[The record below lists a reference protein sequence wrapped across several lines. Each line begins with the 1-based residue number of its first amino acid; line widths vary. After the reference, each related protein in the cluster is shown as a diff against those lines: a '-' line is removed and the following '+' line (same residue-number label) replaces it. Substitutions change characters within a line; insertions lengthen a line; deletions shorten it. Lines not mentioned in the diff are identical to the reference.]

1 MQGWNELKD
10 ILSGCS
16 LSPPLLPHDCSSSEN
31 TASDRMMSHRMD
43 LNPIPVPPMAN
54 LQALGM
60 DWNFLANVE
69 PIDGEHGV
77 SLQVAQITLGMATLK
92 RQIEELNEW
101 LRSCL
106 RENRMLPPPM

>member
-16 LSPPLLPHDCSSSEN
+16 LSPPLLPRDCFSLEN
-31 TASDRMMSHRMD
+31 TASDRMMQPLS
-43 LNPIPVPPMAN
+43 PVPVPPMAN

-92 RQIEELNEW
+92 RRVEELETW
-101 LRSCL
+101 RLSFLKASTR
-106 RENRMLPPPM
+106 NRTATKL